1 MGPLKKV
8 LFQVHQ
14 FYENKFRELR
24 ILNKS
29 LNICHLFI
37 SFQSLNILPEM
48 YKSGLQTTLL
58 AIVYTRSLWGWPPL
72 PHGYV
77 KAQALKTNHFIFVAH
92 ISSLHGTVSYLG
104 ARGLGVL
111 VSSSSLFSICVYH
124 YYTIIICAYVSN
136 LSSGLSSTRV
146 GGSPTYRQAILRTS
160 GGCPAIHL
168 NSDTIWR

>member
-1 MGPLKKV
+1 MKFRTQHTGHNVMGPLKKV

-77 KAQALKTNHFIFVAH
+77 KAQALKTNHFI
-92 ISSLHGTVSYLG
+92 SLAGICTLWGHWAYL
-104 ARGLGVL
+104 L
-111 VSSSSLFSICVYH
+111 
-124 YYTIIICAYVSN
+124 YYLNYSGQSWTPRHQLNAY
-136 LSSGLSSTRV
+136 
-146 GGSPTYRQAILRTS
+146 
-160 GGCPAIHL
+160 
-168 NSDTIWR
+168 